1 VTWLVLVVETA
12 LAPFVALGV
21 VLAFLVSHRRGALA
35 GLAAD
40 LPERLGALP
49 EPARAKLA
57 GRRVWWLHAASAG
70 EVGGL
75 IPLLEALSARPD
87 APALLVTT
95 TTAAGRD
102 VARAN
107 PLVAWAQLAPID
119 AWPFVSRFLRNVRV
133 ERLILTETELWPTTV
148 MLAARAGLRPTLI
161 NGRMTRRS
169 LKRYRWIAPLLSPA
183 LESLFALGA
192 QSEVDADRFAS
203 IGVPDAILSVR
214 GNTKYDRRPA
224 PTDDAAVKARVSE
237 LGWTGMPLFVAGSTH
252 PVEEQAVIRAFLHA
266 RRVTPNLKLVMAPR
280 HVERAD
286 DAFAAL
292 RRMGLPAARWRGWS
306 EPGVEALLIDAM
318 GVLPAFY
325 PLARAA
331 FVGGTWTPIGGHNL
345 LEPALAGVPVLFGPY
360 TDHVSLPARL
370 LEEGGGGVRVGGAG
384 DFAMQLSQL
393 IADPERSRAVG
404 AKAREL
410 ADRLR
415 GATPRVLELLESGHA

>member
-1 VTWLVLVVETA
+1 VTYFVLVVETL
-12 LAPFVALGV
+12 LAPLAALGV
-21 VLAFLVSHRRGALA
+21 VAGFLLSHRRGALA
-35 GLAAD
+35 GLMAE
-40 LPERLGALP
+40 LPERLGDVSPA
-49 EPARAKLA
+49 ARAKLT

-75 IPLLEALSARPD
+75 APLIEALKGRPD

-95 TTAAGRD
+95 TTVAGRD
-102 VARAN
+102 AARAN
-107 PLVAWAQLAPID
+107 PLVDWAQLAPID
-119 AWPFVSRFLRNVRV
+119 AWPCVARFLRNVRV
-133 ERLILTETELWPTTV
+133 ERLILTETELWPTTI

-169 LKRYRWIAPLLSPA
+169 LKRYRLIAPLLSPA
-183 LESLFALGA
+183 LGALAALGA
-192 QSEVDADRFAS
+192 QSEVDADRFSS
-203 IGVPDAILSVR
+203 IGVPETTLSVR

-224 PTDDAAVKARVSE
+224 AADDAAVKTRVAE
-237 LGWTGMPLFVAGSTH
+237 LGWTRMPLFVAGSTH

-286 DAFAAL
+286 EAYDAV

-306 EPGVEALLIDAM
+306 EPGVEALVIDAM
-318 GVLPAFY
+318 GILPAFY

-331 FVGGTWTPIGGHNL
+331 FVGGTWIPIGGHNL

-360 TDHVSLPARL
+360 TDHVSLPARI
-370 LEEGGGGVRVGGAG
+370 LEEGGGGIRVGGAG

-393 IADPERSRAVG
+393 VAEPERGRAIG
-404 AKAREL
+404 AKARGL
-410 ADRLR
+410 AERLR
-415 GATPRVLELLESGHA
+415 GATPRVLALLEAPGA